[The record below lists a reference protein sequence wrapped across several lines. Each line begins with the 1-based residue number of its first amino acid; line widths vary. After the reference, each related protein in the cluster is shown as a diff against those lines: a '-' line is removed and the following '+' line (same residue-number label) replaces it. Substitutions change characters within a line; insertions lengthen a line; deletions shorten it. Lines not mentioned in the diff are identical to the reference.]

1 MEIEKKSDQKSEQ
14 HKYVGKYKL
23 KHYFNQKRLIQSKGT
38 NQIKVKI
45 LEEMH

>member
-1 MEIEKKSDQKSEQ
+1 MELEKKSDQKSEQ